1 MTQVLKHDNNKQKFT
16 TPKNNIKETVQ
27 PFILTSIQTF
37 EKKITGF
44 TNQKYKNF
52 LLVLMALKNLP
63 KI

>member
-1 MTQVLKHDNNKQKFT
+1 MTQVLKHDNNKQNSQHRKIIF
-16 TPKNNIKETVQ
+16 KKHLQ